1 MSVESISRDDLL
13 RSTLFHIQISKCQYI
28 DDFPE
33 EVTNVL
39 ERYLIERGVNDFRR
53 IRRSLYRIDTN
64 FFKIN
69 KIPKKKFYDG
79 LFRRIENLF
88 AQRN

>member
-1 MSVESISRDDLL
+1 MTVESIDRADLL
-13 RSTLFHIQISKCQYI
+13 RSTLFHIQVSKCQYI

-33 EVTNVL
+33 EVTDVL
-39 ERYLIERGVNDFRR
+39 ERYLIKRGVDDFNR

-69 KIPKKKFYDG
+69 KIEKKKFYDG
-79 LFRRIENLF
+79 LFKRIRNLLDR
-88 AQRN
+88 QK